1 MVKREIV
8 VLRLEK
14 IDEYITFLDRVKNY
28 SKDRYIEDPLI
39 YGSSE
44 RFLHLAIEC
53 VIDIGN
59 HVISDEGYKKP
70 ETNREIFTIL
80 YENKIINSTL
90 RNNLSNMVSF
100 RNILVHDYLKL
111 DRGIVYDIIVNN
123 LGDIKSFIKSVKKLI
138 V

>member
-8 VLRLEK
+8 ILRLDK
-14 IDEYITFLDRVKNY
+14 IDEYIKFLDRVKNY
-28 SKDRYIEDPLI
+28 SKNRYVEDPFI

-44 RFLHLAIEC
+44 RFLQLTIEC

-59 HVISDEGYKKP
+59 HVISDEGYRKP

-80 YENKIINSTL
+80 YENKVINSTL
-90 RNNLSNMVSF
+90 RDNLSNMVSF

-123 LGDIKSFIKSVKKLI
+123 LGDIKSFIKYVKKLI